1 MRNSRLLKITSY
13 SAVVLASCQLL
24 LILVSWFITAAIP
37 DLNMHSL
44 LSSEGIRWFMGQFT
58 YNIASPILAL
68 ITVASIA
75 YGCLVTSG
83 LLGIKLHMDI
93 RQRLAIRLASL
104 EVIIFVITILLLTI
118 VPHAVLLN
126 IDGHI
131 LSTNFL
137 ICLISY
143 ISFAVLVISATYSI
157 SVGRI
162 TSITD
167 LFTVMCEGIK
177 KAAPIYIIYILAA
190 QLYYSILFVF
200 FS

>member
-1 MRNSRLLKITSY
+1 MRNNRLLKIISY
-13 SAVVLASCQLL
+13 FAVVLASCQIL

-37 DLNMHSL
+37 DLSMHSM

-58 YNIASPILAL
+58 YNISSPVLAL
-68 ITVASIA
+68 ITVISIA
-75 YGCLVTSG
+75 YGCLLTSG
-83 LLGIKLHMDI
+83 LLDIKRHMDI

-104 EVIIFVITILLLTI
+104 EAIIFLVVILLFTI

-131 LSTNFL
+131 LSINFL
-137 ICLISY
+137 MCMISY
-143 ISFAVLVISATYSI
+143 ISFAILVISTTYSI

-162 TSITD
+162 SSIPS
-167 LFTVMCEGIK
+167 LFAVMCEGIK

-190 QLYYSILFVF
+190 QLYYSVLFVF
-200 FS
+200 F